1 MNLTEIIAVNED
13 ERYYIVIAKGTSPS
27 LNETIEFQGSRCRVL
42 RLSSYVRNGDMF
54 KLQLLKLDVK

>member
-13 ERYYIVIAKGTSPS
+13 ERYYIVIAKGTS
-27 LNETIEFQGSRCRVL
+27 LNENIEFQGSRCRVL